1 MSQFSDAIRAAVQ
14 ARAGERCEYCHLPI
28 RGQVATFPID
38 HVLPRTVGGSNHLA
52 NLALACPKCNARKWA
67 HIDGIKLESGQT
79 VRLFNPRTD
88 VWSAHFRWAAAE
100 WGKLEPLTP
109 IARATID
116 RLRMNDPDL
125 MTVRRLLAALG
136 VAPDAAG

>member
-1 MSQFSDAIRAAVQ
+1 LD
-14 ARAGERCEYCHLPI
+14 
-28 RGQVATFPID
+28 
-38 HVLPRTVGGSNHLA
+38 

-67 HIDGIKLESGQT
+67 HIDGINLQSGQP

-100 WGKLEPLTP
+100 WGKLESLTP
-109 IARATID
+109 IGRATID

-125 MTVRRLLAALG
+125 TTVRRLLAALG